1 MIRVASYN
9 IRRGL
14 GTDWR
19 RSLRRCIA
27 VLREVD
33 ADVIA
38 LQESDPDFTE
48 HLEAEAAEA
57 IEAMTPYV
65 AVRVEGNDD
74 AAVAWRG
81 NMMLVRAGTDVARS
95 TSVALQSP
103 EQPRGAVVAD
113 VRVAGSE
120 FRILGLHL
128 GLLGGW
134 RQQQAVTVL
143 QHIEQSAPRLPMI
156 IMGDF
161 NEWRAGRGS
170 LPHFMAEHDIAAT
183 GLSFHSRLP
192 VASLDKI
199 MHSRDLQAVSAGV
212 HRSPLA
218 RKASD
223 HLPIWAHIEHR
234 SADSETR

>member
-19 RSLRRCIA
+19 RSLRRCVA

-33 ADVIA
+33 ADVVA

-57 IEAMTPYV
+57 IEATTPYV
-65 AVRVEGNDD
+65 PVRLQDRDD
-74 AAVAWRG
+74 AVGWRG
-81 NMMLVRAGTDVARS
+81 NMLLMREGMTAIRTA
-95 TSVALQSP
+95 SVALHSP
-103 EQPRGAVVAD
+103 EQPRGALVAD
-113 VRVAGSE
+113 VGAGGSTI
-120 FRILGLHL
+120 RIVGLHL

-134 RQQQAVTVL
+134 RVQQAFTLL
-143 QHIEQSAPRLPMI
+143 QHLQLSAPQLPMI

-161 NEWRAGRGS
+161 NEWQEGGGALRQF
-170 LPHFMAEHDIAAT
+170 LNDHEVAAT
-183 GLSFHSRLP
+183 GRSFHSRLP

-199 MHSRDLQAVSAGV
+199 IHSRELQVLAAGV

-218 RKASD
+218 RQASD
-223 HLPIWAHIEHR
+223 HLPIWAHLDHR
-234 SADSETR
+234 SARSEEC

>member
-57 IEAMTPYV
+57 IEATTPYV
-65 AVRVEGNDD
+65 PVRLQEEDD
-74 AAVAWRG
+74 AVAWRG
-81 NMMLVRAGTDVARS
+81 NMLLVREGTAVARAS
-95 TSVALQSP
+95 AVALQSP
-103 EQPRGAVVAD
+103 EQPRGALVAD
-113 VRVAGSE
+113 VRAADSDI
-120 FRILGLHL
+120 RIVGLHL

-134 RQQQAVTVL
+134 RQRQAFTLL
-143 QHIEQSAPRLPMI
+143 QHIEQSAPKLPMI

-161 NEWRAGRGS
+161 NEWRERRGS
-170 LPHFMAEHDIAAT
+170 LPHFMVDHEVAAT

-199 MHSRDLQAVSAGV
+199 MHSRDLQVVTAGV

-223 HLPIWAHIEHR
+223 HLPIWAHLQR
-234 SADSETR
+234 RT